1 MRIFSLLWFKDKVC
15 EYLKSVWLA
24 FVFQAKIFRVKSTES
39 ERITSSPGSS
49 FHLFIFKII
58 LFVVV
63 VVGKYFFFNFILFFN
78 FTILY
83 WFCHIS
89 KWIRHRYTCVPHPEP
104 SSLLPP
110 HTIPLS
116 PPIAPA
122 PSIQYHASN
131 LDWRFVSYLFLYGC
145 VGPLLLHGLSL
156 VAANWG
162 YSPVAVCR
170 LLTTATSLVVEHG
183 L

>member
-1 MRIFSLLWFKDKVC
+1 MRVFSLLWFKDKVC

-24 FVFQAKIFRVKSTES
+24 YVFQAKIFRVKSTES

-89 KWIRHRYTCVPHPEP
+89 KWIRHRYVYMCSP
-104 SSLLPP
+104 SWTLLPP
-110 HTIPLS
+110 
-116 PPIAPA
+116 
-122 PSIQYHASN
+122 PSLYHPFRILRRMCILNCSSEAYN
-131 LDWRFVSYLFLYGC
+131 LGK
-145 VGPLLLHGLSL
+145 LLNH
-156 VAANWG
+156 
-162 YSPVAVCR
+162 
-170 LLTTATSLVVEHG
+170 LLPCSSSVKSVQW
-183 L
+183 